1 MSSKKEGISIV
12 TGRLEFPLLNSR
24 FFVLSEILSEL
35 QNDHIIG
42 YIPYKEYRISI
53 SIIGVI
59 SQDIISFIFLNIVC
73 NLLLNFV

>member
-1 MSSKKEGISIV
+1 M
-12 TGRLEFPLLNSR
+12 TGGSEFPLLNSR

-42 YIPYKEYRISI
+42 YIPYKEYRRST

-59 SQDIISFIFLNIVC
+59 SQVMISFIFLNIVC